1 MCDHLLPSGPYQAFA
16 CTVLNMLL
24 SPCFTPTVLIAL
36 FNCALAICSSCSLAL
51 NRGGAMSFWI
61 SVQKALTLQAGS
73 LVCCVKD
80 GNYRESDSNLT
91 SLLMLGMAA
100 AAASDKPPR
109 G

>member
-1 MCDHLLPSGPYQAFA
+1 
-16 CTVLNMLL
+16 
-24 SPCFTPTVLIAL
+24 
-36 FNCALAICSSCSLAL
+36 
-51 NRGGAMSFWI
+51 MSFWI